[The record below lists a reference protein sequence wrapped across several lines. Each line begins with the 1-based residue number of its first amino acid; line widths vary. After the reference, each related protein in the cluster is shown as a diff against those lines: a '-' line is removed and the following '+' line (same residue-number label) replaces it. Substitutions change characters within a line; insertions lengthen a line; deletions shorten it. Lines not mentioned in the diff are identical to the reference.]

1 MFVAP
6 FVVGLVFIILTLAS
20 PILSKFTFK
29 IEKFNG
35 LLLGIITSLITCVSL
50 GVIITVSIIIIK
62 ILISKDVENGGM
74 EILINSL
81 NDVTELEK
89 LSFLTLFIVWVAM
102 TLTFALIFIIL
113 FFLIKRISKPED
125 DSIIIFMFCS
135 GYILIP
141 SLFWN
146 IFCIL
151 LCFEINMFGSLTG
164 GIFDIF
170 NSFFILLIEFGGL
183 FCVLLIVGTSIMI
196 NLHHKEYN
204 SLIIW
209 ICIAIY
215 FAPIIF
221 YLLGFILIKA
231 FFFSFLNGA
240 CPLLSIVCG
249 CFLYYKYASNQGGA
263 SSALLG
269 SHVEMAS

>member
-50 GVIITVSIIIIK
+50 GVIITVSIIIMK

-170 NSFFILLIEFGGL
+170 
-183 FCVLLIVGTSIMI
+183 
-196 NLHHKEYN
+196 
-204 SLIIW
+204 
-209 ICIAIY
+209 
-215 FAPIIF
+215 
-221 YLLGFILIKA
+221 
-231 FFFSFLNGA
+231 
-240 CPLLSIVCG
+240 
-249 CFLYYKYASNQGGA
+249 
-263 SSALLG
+263 
-269 SHVEMAS
+269 